1 MHGFIHSVSCY
12 TLPGLVVFCLR
23 FQPLEDK
30 DSTCNLSL
38 AERSVCKLGCLQRPE
53 EGQSSPA
60 ALGAVGTLGNCREPA
75 IPSIQDV
82 PVPYLKGHRL
92 PCSDVAKEEGGSG
105 LQKSDVFPQRKP
117 NTGLFLIGKF
127 SICRIF

>member
-1 MHGFIHSVSCY
+1 MHDFIHSVSCY

-38 AERSVCKLGCLQRPE
+38 AERSVCKLGCLRRPE

-60 ALGAVGTLGNCREPA
+60 ASGAVGTLGNCREPA
-75 IPSIQDV
+75 IPAIQDV

-92 PCSDVAKEEGGSG
+92 PCSDVAKQEGGSG
-105 LQKSDVFPQRKP
+105 LK
-117 NTGLFLIGKF
+117 NLIF
-127 SICRIF
+127 SPKGSQTQGFF